1 MIRKISGIFKKSESD
16 WLKVTVSI
24 FFSIIMVIFFGK
36 TVANS
41 YALSDLDSLTTGQG
55 DVVADRVNLFPEF
68 ADDEQI
74 ALVPFYATDNN
85 GERYTV

>member
-1 MIRKISGIFKKSESD
+1 MIRKISGIFKKSEND

-85 GERYTV
+85 GER